1 MKHALTDVTT
11 RCSAVSL
18 AIAFS
23 LALLAGTALA
33 GERPG
38 VKDAAC
44 DALDLR
50 FRSTVSRIAPR
61 ELNFVLF
68 DAVAKGCLQLTTKI
82 LDNGAVVAA
91 RDRFGNTPLLVA
103 ARMGHNK
110 IIDLMID
117 RGAKVHQLNLAGSSA
132 LLRAVSNGRRKAA
145 KRLLEL
151 GVDVNLA
158 NKKGMSPL
166 IAASYT
172 GKANIVKMLMDSGAD
187 PTAVDTSGKGP
198 LVYAAGKGYLKI
210 VTMLL
215 DTDRIDINKKYGNN
229 LTALMWA
236 AGHGNDVPEQEGVAI
251 ATLLIEHGAS
261 INDVDNRGRSALSIA
276 ASRGHL
282 KMTELLLAQG
292 AKNSR
297 DKQGLSAVELADN
310 EEIKAVLNAHE
321 WK

>member
-1 MKHALTDVTT
+1 MRFV
-11 RCSAVSL
+11 L
-18 AIAFS
+18 AKVIAQTGLAS
-23 LALLAGTALA
+23 LALALAMCGTLVA

-61 ELNFVLF
+61 ELNFLLF

-82 LDNGAVVAA
+82 LDNGAVVSA

-151 GVDVNLA
+151 DVDVNLA
-158 NKKGMSPL
+158 NKKGMTPL
-166 IAASYT
+166 IAAAYT
-172 GKANIVKMLMDSGAD
+172 GKTNIVKMLMESGAD
-187 PTAVDTSGKGP
+187 PTAVDSSGKGP
-198 LVYAAGKGYLKI
+198 LVYASGKGYLKI
-210 VTMLL
+210 VQMLMA
-215 DTDRIDINKKYGNN
+215 TKKIDVNKIYGNN

-236 AGHGNDVPEQEGVAI
+236 AGHGNDVPETDGAAI
-251 ATLLIEHGAS
+251 AALFLEQGADL
-261 INDVDNRGRSALSIA
+261 NALDNRGRSALSIA

-282 KMTELLLAQG
+282 TMTELLLAQG
-292 AKNSR
+292 AENSR
-297 DKQGLSAVELADN
+297 DKQGLSAADLASN
-310 EEIKAVLNAHE
+310 EELKALLELHN
-321 WK
+321 WP

>member
-1 MKHALTDVTT
+1 MRHAPTCVIARSALFVLAVVFAMNGALT
-11 RCSAVSL
+11 
-18 AIAFS
+18 
-23 LALLAGTALA
+23 A

-44 DALDLR
+44 DALDLK

-61 ELNFVLF
+61 ELNFLLF
-68 DAVAKGCLQLTTKI
+68 EAVAKGCLQLTTKI
-82 LDNGAVVAA
+82 LDNGAVVSA

-132 LLRAVSNGRRKAA
+132 LLRAVSNGRRRAA

-158 NKKGMSPL
+158 NKKGMTPL

-172 GKANIVKMLMDSGAD
+172 GKSNIVTMLMENGAD
-187 PTAVDTSGKGP
+187 ATAVDSSGKGP

-210 VTMLL
+210 VKMLMA
-215 DTDRIDINKKYGNN
+215 TDKIDINKKYGNN

-236 AGHGNDVPEQEGVAI
+236 AGHGNDVPETEGIAI
-251 ATLLIEHGAS
+251 AELFLDQGADL
-261 INDVDNRGRSALSIA
+261 NAVDKRGRSALSIA

-282 KMTELLLAQG
+282 AMIELLLARG
-292 AKNSR
+292 AENSR
-297 DKQGLSAVELADN
+297 DKQGLSAVDLATSDDVVALL
-310 EEIKAVLNAHE
+310 KAHD
-321 WK
+321 WP